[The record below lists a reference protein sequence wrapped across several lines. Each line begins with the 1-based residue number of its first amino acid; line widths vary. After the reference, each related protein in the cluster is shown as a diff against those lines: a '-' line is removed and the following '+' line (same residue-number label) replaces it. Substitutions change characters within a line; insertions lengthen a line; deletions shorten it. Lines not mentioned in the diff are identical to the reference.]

1 MTNVWLKF
9 KIWTKALSFIG
20 LLLYCFLF
28 IGKNVGTTVEI
39 WVWFNRKATP
49 QLLVFAFVTF
59 ISGVVLTLLVKTLW
73 RTIRQIKEASER
85 SRQTQMQKEL
95 ADIKTKA
102 AMLQTRPD
110 AQPPADPDTL

>member
-1 MTNVWLKF
+1 MSNVWLKF
-9 KIWTKALSFIG
+9 KIWTKALFFIA
-20 LLLYCFLF
+20 LVLYAFLF
-28 IGKNVGTTVEI
+28 IWTNAGTTVEI
-39 WVWFNRKATP
+39 WIWFGRKAAP

-59 ISGVVLTLLVKTLW
+59 TSGVVLTLLVKTLW

-85 SRQTQMQKEL
+85 SRQTQMEKEL

-110 AQPPADPDTL
+110 PNKPIDPVL